1 MGLIIKNLKVIL
13 KGFDKNKITDIFF
26 DLDHTLWDFEKNSE
40 LTFKKIF
47 NLLNIEISL
56 NNFFKIYSPIN
67 HKLWKLYRE
76 NKISRHQLRFDRL
89 KATFIKLKIKIDD
102 DMIIKISEM
111 YLKFLSD
118 FTFLHKGALDTLS
131 FLKKKYNL
139 HIISNGFEDVQK
151 RKIKNSGLNKYFD
164 NIYTSEAVG
173 YKKPNPNIFKFILN
187 NLNIEPCSG
196 LMIGDSKEADII
208 GALNFGLSAIHFNS
222 QNEPIHNLCL
232 IIKDLKEIKSYL

>member
-89 KATFIKLKIKIDD
+89 KVTFIKLRIKIDD

-151 RKIKNSGLNKYFD
+151 RKIKNSGLHKYFD

-232 IIKDLKEIKSYL
+232 IIKDLREIKSYL